1 MKFTKQLTALTAS
14 LMLAAPLISTTSSSL
29 VQAAPTASTTD
40 INTMAKQYSYSGVTY
55 LYEWLAQQG
64 ITYNK
69 FYTENKIEYQNGK
82 PDGIVIHETA
92 TPGATAYN
100 EAIYFNREWMN
111 MYAYVHA
118 FVDQNTVMQMMTPD
132 YGAWGAGPMANDR
145 FIQVELCEVDT
156 IEDFAKSVNNDAIYC
171 ADLLHRYGLKP
182 DNASS
187 DGEGTI
193 WSHAAVSKFLGK
205 TDHGDPD
212 GYFAKWGYSMDQFY
226 DLIVYYY
233 NKKSG
238 STNTSSSSKT
248 ETKTETQAQTI
259 TQPPVVKTG
268 KQTLMHDAYL
278 YDANGKKIKTKP
290 LQKAGTVVTIKKSI
304 LINKKKYYQVSGG
317 YIVASNLDGT
327 MREIVANSYI
337 YNSSGTSSGM
347 SKLLK
352 GNSVR
357 TYGSKVTIAGI
368 KYYAIGANQ
377 FVKANNLK

>member
-1 MKFTKQLTALTAS
+1 
-14 LMLAAPLISTTSSSL
+14 MLAAPLISTTSSSL

-248 ETKTETQAQTI
+248 ETKTETQSQTI

-352 GNSVR
+352 GNSAR